1 MGRAIKR
8 GGEAVRATIISIIL
22 CLSAPFLSGCRE
34 TYEWNQKLTVTVV
47 TPSGEVS
54 GAAVVHEKVW
64 WGQLPASSS
73 EVEYKIEGE
82 ATMVEVAPG
91 KYLFA
96 LLGGSEEQA
105 MRTFPGN
112 PGDSSGADW
121 KVIESLRESRPLPR
135 DAWPMLVT
143 FGNVSDPKSVK
154 EVDPKNLAAVFGPG
168 YRLKEMRLE
177 ITDEAVTKGAVEKV
191 LGWLGPYPEPGLC
204 PPQPDNKV
212 PFCRTVHHGDFT
224 RR

>member
-1 MGRAIKR
+1 MKR
-8 GGEAVRATIISIIL
+8 KFALVLLA
-22 CLSAPFLSGCRE
+22 LSAFSLTGCRD

-54 GAAVVHEKVW
+54 GAAVMHEKVW

-96 LLGGSEEQA
+96 LLDGSEERA
-105 MRTFPGN
+105 ARTFPGKS
-112 PGDSSGADW
+112 GDSAGDHW
-121 KVIESLRESRPLPR
+121 KMIAALRESRPLPR

-143 FGNVSDPKSVK
+143 FADVSDPKSVRQ
-154 EVDPKNLAAVFGPG
+154 VDPKNLAASFGPG
-168 YRLKEMRLE
+168 YRLKDMALE
-177 ITDEAVTKGAVEKV
+177 ITDEEATKGAVEKV
-191 LGWLGPYPEPGLC
+191 LGWIYDRKVLDNPVWASLPSLSQTAIMGLRQPGGIR
-204 PPQPDNKV
+204 K
-212 PFCRTVHHGDFT
+212 
-224 RR
+224 